1 MILIGA
7 IGQHRETMGNIIM
20 DTGMGSNRR
29 YLNVTNI
36 ADVLEERKNGLS
48 RALLGYHAF
57 TGCDFTSAFY
67 RYVIFYST

>member
-20 DTGMGSNRR
+20 DTGMGNNRR

-48 RALLGYHAF
+48 RALLGYHAL
-57 TGCDFTSAFY
+57 TGCDFTSSFY